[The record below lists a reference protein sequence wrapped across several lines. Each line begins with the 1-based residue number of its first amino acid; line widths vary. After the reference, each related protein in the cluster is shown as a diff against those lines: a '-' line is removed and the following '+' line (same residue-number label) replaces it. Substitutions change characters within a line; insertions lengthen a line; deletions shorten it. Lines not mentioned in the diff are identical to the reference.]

1 MNVAELEAVTQTYGP
16 VTALHDLNL
25 EVRTGELTAL
35 LGPNGAGKTTAISLM
50 LGLARPTS
58 GTVRVLGGDPRHAA
72 VRARVGAMPQE
83 SALPGALTVRETLT
97 LFASFHEAP
106 LQVAQALALTG
117 LDALAGRRAARL
129 SGGERRRL
137 AFALAMIGNPELLL
151 IDEPTTGMDAASR
164 QAFWATLQELKR
176 QGRSILLTT
185 HYLEEAERTADRVL
199 VLHAG
204 HLLAD
209 GTPEALRAQVG
220 GARVRFRAGL
230 TLSEVQAL
238 PGVQAAQ
245 VGQDGQADLH
255 TRTPERLLAALVEQ
269 GVPFGG
275 LEVHRATLEDAF
287 LTLTS
292 SGQPRLSPQSVHPSP
307 ASTLPRGA

>member
-1 MNVAELEAVTQTYGP
+1 MNVVEMEAVHRAYGP
-16 VTALHDLNL
+16 VTALKDLTL
-25 EVRTGELTAL
+25 QVRSGELTAL

-50 LGLARPTS
+50 LGLSRPTS
-58 GTVRVLGGDPRHAA
+58 GAVRVLGGDPRQRA

-83 SALPGALTVRETLT
+83 SALPGALTVRESLG
-97 LFASFHEAP
+97 LFASFHSAP
-106 LQVAQALALTG
+106 LQVGQALALAG

-137 AFALAMIGNPELLL
+137 AFALAVIGNPELLL

-164 QAFWATLQELKR
+164 HAFWAALQELKS

-230 TLSEVQAL
+230 TLCEVQAL

-245 VGQDGQADLH
+245 VSMKGQTDLH
-255 TRTPERLLAALVEQ
+255 TRTPELLLEALVAQ
-269 GVPFGG
+269 GAAFSD

-287 LTLTS
+287 LTLTR
-292 SGQPRLSPQSVHPSP
+292 PAQSHPSP
-307 ASTLPRGA
+307 QHAPASAPTLPRGV